1 MLLQNGAITVPATLG
16 YTPGGTTITLTPASP
31 LSEKTLYTVTL
42 KGGVGAD
49 RILDVAGNALAA
61 DYVWSFTTVDQTAP
75 TVLSTSPVN
84 NANNVAISTTITAE
98 VSEALNASSVTNTSV
113 LLQNGAITVPATLGY
128 TPGSTTI
135 TLTPA
140 SPLAEK
146 TLYTVTLKGGV
157 GADRILDVA
166 GNALAADYVWSFT
179 TGDFTAPTVV
189 STSPASNATS
199 ININTV
205 ITAEVSEALDATS
218 ITNTSVLLQNGA
230 ITVPATLG
238 YTPGSTTITL
248 TPASPLSE
256 KTLYTVTLKGGV
268 GADRILDVAGNAM
281 AADYVWSFTTVD
293 QTAPT
298 VVSTSPANNATSINV
313 NTVIT
318 AELSEALNAASI
330 TNTSVLLQNGAIS
343 VPATLG
349 YTPGSTTITLTP
361 ASPLSEK
368 TLYTVTLKGGAG
380 VDRIVDVAGNALAA
394 DYVWSFTTG
403 DFTAPTVV
411 STSPASNATAVAV
424 NTVITAEVS
433 EALDAASVTNTS
445 VLLQNG
451 AITVPATLGYTP
463 GSTTI
468 TLTPASPL
476 SEKTLYTVTLK
487 GGVGADRILDVAGN
501 ALAADYVWSFTT
513 VDQTAPTVVS
523 TSPANNATSINVN
536 TVITAEVSEAL
547 NAASVTNT
555 SVLLQN
561 GAISV
566 PATLGYTPG
575 STTITLTPASP
586 LSEKTLYTVTLKGG
600 VGADRILDVAGNAL
614 AADYVWSFTTGDFT
628 APTVVST
635 SPASNATSINI
646 NTVITAEVSEAL
658 NASSV
663 TNTSVLLQNGA
674 ITVPATLGYTPGGTT
689 ITLTPASPLSEKTLY
704 TVTLKGGVGADRILD
719 VAGNALAA
727 DYVWSFTTVDQT
739 APTVLST
746 SPVNNA
752 NNVAISTTITAEVSE
767 ALNASSVT
775 NTSVLLQNGAI
786 TVPATLGYTPGSTT
800 ITLTPASP
808 LAEKTLYT
816 VTLKGGVGAD
826 RILDV
831 AGNALAA
838 DYVWSFTTGDF
849 TAPTVVS
856 TSPASNATSIN
867 INTVITA
874 EVSEALDA
882 TSITNTSVLLQN
894 GAITV
899 PATLGYTPGG
909 TTITLTPASPL
920 AEKTLY
926 TVTLKGGAGADRLL
940 DVAGNA
946 LAADYTWNFT
956 TIDQIAPTVVS
967 VTPANNTTGIAINAV
982 VTALLTASGCIV
994 CDQLIGLP
1002 EAGAYIGTYTLPLYC
1017 RRYTWLS

>member
-1 MLLQNGAITVPATLG
+1 MNAASVTNTSVLLQNGAISVPATLG
-16 YTPGGTTITLTPASP
+16 YTPGSTTITLTPSSP

-84 NANNVAISTTITAE
+84 NATNVVTSATITAE
-98 VSEALNASSVTNTSV
+98 VSEALNAASVTNTSVFLQNGIVSVPATLTYIPGSTTITLTPASPLSEKTLYTVTLKGGVGADRILDVAGNALAADYVWSFTTGDFTAPTVVSTSPASNATSININTVITAEVSEALDAASVTNTSV
-113 LLQNGAITVPATLGY
+113 LLQNGAITVPATLGYTPGSTTITLTPASPLAEKTLYTVTLKGGAGADRILDVAGNALAADYVWSFTTVDLTAPTVLSTSPASNATSININTVITAEVSEALNAASVTNTSVLLQNGAISVPATLGY

-205 ITAEVSEALDATS
+205 ITAEVSEAL
-218 ITNTSVLLQNGA
+218 
-230 ITVPATLG
+230 
-238 YTPGSTTITL
+238 
-248 TPASPLSE
+248 
-256 KTLYTVTLKGGV
+256 
-268 GADRILDVAGNAM
+268 
-281 AADYVWSFTTVD
+281 
-293 QTAPT
+293 
-298 VVSTSPANNATSINV
+298 
-313 NTVIT
+313 
-318 AELSEALNAASI
+318 NAASI

-361 ASPLSEK
+361 SAPL
-368 TLYTVTLKGGAG
+368 A
-380 VDRIVDVAGNALAA
+380 
-394 DYVWSFTTG
+394 
-403 DFTAPTVV
+403 
-411 STSPASNATAVAV
+411 
-424 NTVITAEVS
+424 
-433 EALDAASVTNTS
+433 
-445 VLLQNG
+445 
-451 AITVPATLGYTP
+451 
-463 GSTTI
+463 
-468 TLTPASPL
+468 
-476 SEKTLYTVTLK
+476 EKTLYTVTLK

-513 VDQTAPTVVS
+513 IDQTAPTVLS
-523 TSPANNATSINVN
+523 TSPVNNATSINVT

-547 NAASVTNT
+547 NAASITNT

-561 GAISV
+561 GAITV
-566 PATLGYTPG
+566 PATLGYIPG

-586 LSEKTLYTVTLKGG
+586 LSEKTVYTVTLKGG
-600 VGADRILDVAGNAL
+600 AGADRILDVAGNAL

-674 ITVPATLGYTPGGTT
+674 ITL
-689 ITLTPASPLSEKTLY
+689 
-704 TVTLKGGVGADRILD
+704 
-719 VAGNALAA
+719 
-727 DYVWSFTTVDQT
+727 
-739 APTVLST
+739 
-746 SPVNNA
+746 
-752 NNVAISTTITAEVSE
+752 
-767 ALNASSVT
+767 
-775 NTSVLLQNGAI
+775 
-786 TVPATLGYTPGSTT
+786 PATLGYTPGSTT

-816 VTLKGGVGAD
+816 VTLKGGAGAD

-838 DYVWSFTTGDF
+838 DYVWSFTTVDQ

-856 TSPASNATSIN
+856 TTPANSEIN
-867 INTVITA
+867 ILPTATITA
-874 EVSEALDA
+874 VVSEPLDA
-882 TSITNTSVLLQN
+882 ASVTGTSVFLQN
-894 GAITV
+894 GIVSV
-899 PATLGYTPGG
+899 PATLD
-909 TTITLTPASPL
+909 
-920 AEKTLY
+920 LY
-926 TVTLKGGAGADRLL
+926 TRQHDHHADTGFTAG
-940 DVAGNA
+940 
-946 LAADYTWNFT
+946 
-956 TIDQIAPTVVS
+956 
-967 VTPANNTTGIAINAV
+967 
-982 VTALLTASGCIV
+982 
-994 CDQLIGLP
+994 
-1002 EAGAYIGTYTLPLYC
+1002 
-1017 RRYTWLS
+1017 